1 MSVSRPRLLFL
12 AYPFPPSPAIGA
24 VRTWGM
30 AKYLS
35 RLGWRVTV
43 VTPDPAGR
51 VEPAAVEDAA
61 RQCEREGIARIF
73 AGQLEHRAAQAA
85 QQFASRPAQQI
96 RWFLMRRLY
105 RCLGMGLEERWW
117 RTCLEACAGLMP
129 GEFDLVLATGSPFRS
144 FLAARH
150 LALRLGVPYVLDYR
164 DPWSLG
170 VHFSRWQQVLARP
183 MERRVLRDAAASLT
197 VSPSL
202 AQVQGRRF
210 SAFPPPRVVSNGYDP
225 EGFQEIQP
233 VVFPNFAVVY
243 TGNFY
248 TGQREIDPV
257 VQAVRLAAERMP
269 AGAPRIRLHYYGT
282 GDAHVRDAARH
293 HGAEDLVECHGRV
306 LRAEALSTVR
316 GAGVVVVITSMK
328 ERTAGVEK
336 GIVTGKLF
344 EPLGM
349 GVPILLVA
357 PRGSDAAA
365 IVEGS
370 DAGRSFCAPEIGAMA
385 QWLMD
390 CAAGSAGHRYD
401 PPSAYSWPELARQ
414 LDGILAPLAAGQTSI
429 GPAPAA
435 CGIGGREGEGRP

>member
-1 MSVSRPRLLFL
+1 MSESRPRLLLL

-30 AKYLS
+30 AKYLP

-51 VEPAAVEDAA
+51 LEPAAVEDAA

-73 AGQLEHRAAQAA
+73 AGQLEHRAAEVA
-85 QQFASRPAQQI
+85 QQLASRHAQRI
-96 RWFLMRRLY
+96 RWFLQRRMY
-105 RCLGMGLEERWW
+105 RCLGMGLDERWW
-117 RTCLEACAGLMP
+117 RTCLKACAGLMP

-144 FLAARH
+144 FLAARR
-150 LALRLGVPYVLDYR
+150 LARRLGVPYVLDYR

-170 VHFSRWQQVLARP
+170 VHFSGWQKVWARP
-183 MERRVLRDAAASLT
+183 MERRVLRDAAGSLT

-202 AQVQGRRF
+202 AQVQGRAF
-210 SAFPPPRVVSNGYDP
+210 PSFPPPWVVSNGYDP
-225 EGFQEIQP
+225 EGLQGIRP
-233 VVFPNFAVVY
+233 VASSGFAVVY

-257 VQAVRLAAERMP
+257 VQAVQQAAERMP
-269 AGAPRIRLHYYGT
+269 KGVPRIRLHYYGT
-282 GDAHVRDAARH
+282 GDAHVRDAARR

-357 PRGSDAAA
+357 PKGSDAAA
-365 IVEGS
+365 IVEESG
-370 DAGRSFCAPEIGAMA
+370 AGRSFCATEIGEMA

-390 CAAGSAGHRYD
+390 CAAGSAGRRYE
-401 PPSAYSWPELARQ
+401 PPPAYSWPVLAQRLDEYLLPIAADRRQ
-414 LDGILAPLAAGQTSI
+414 GGTSSKSM
-429 GPAPAA
+429 
-435 CGIGGREGEGRP
+435 ESDRP